1 MNRVPAAPQ
10 PALCRY
16 NARSVRRPSR
26 HLGLPVANR
35 RILSIAWPV
44 VLSALSQ
51 TLLVNVDFMLVG
63 WLSTDALAGVGQAG
77 TFMTLFLI
85 LCGSLSFGLS
95 TAIAQRLGARDP
107 EAAGRIAVHGVLF
120 GLLLGGLLTGLA
132 AVGLGPTLGIM
143 GMDAPVEAAARDYGR
158 VFVLSLLLAGPA
170 AMANAVFTG
179 FAWTR
184 PVLIASIILVVVNLV
199 GDWLLIFGSLG
210 CPRLGVAGAA
220 WASVIASAAS
230 LAFQLAALAWRR
242 RALSLSLPRSPRRFA
257 ATAAQVTRLGI
268 TTTAEWAMWFVGI
281 FVLTVWLGPFG
292 GVHLAVWHVQMKVQS
307 FLMLGIRGLSTANN
321 AMIGRAHGGA
331 QPTRIG
337 LWHGHNLRLGWLS
350 LIPAVVV
357 LLGFPASVFA
367 LFNLSA
373 DDLATVAPPR
383 LLGGILVVVLG
394 LRLVN
399 IITGSSL
406 RSVGVMRFFFYL
418 TPTAL
423 AVVLLAGVLLI
434 RGMHWGALGA
444 ILAMGIDEAWRTVLL
459 TRRFGVLTRAT
470 CRTTPART

>member
-1 MNRVPAAPQ
+1 MPPPSR
-10 PALCRY
+10 R
-16 NARSVRRPSR
+16 RRRP
-26 HLGLPVANR
+26 LGVPKANR
-35 RILSIAWPV
+35 KIVQIAWPV

-77 TFMTLFLI
+77 TFMTMFLI

-95 TAIAQRLGARDP
+95 TAIAQRLGARDA

-120 GLLLGGLLTGLA
+120 GLLLG
-132 AVGLGPTLGIM
+132 VGLTVLAWTTLGWTLGVM
-143 GMDAPVEAAARDYGR
+143 GMEPGVEAAALDYGR

-170 AMANAVFTG
+170 AMANAVFSG

-184 PVLIASIILVVVNLV
+184 PVLISSVILVVVNLG
-199 GDWLLIFGSLG
+199 GDWLLIYGNLG
-210 CPRLGVAGAA
+210 CPRMGVAGAA
-220 WASVIASAAS
+220 WASVIAGAAS

-242 RALSLSLPRSPRRFA
+242 RALSLSLPRSPRRFV
-257 ATAAQVTRLGI
+257 ATAGEVTRLGI

-281 FVLTVWLGPFG
+281 FMLTVWLGPFG
-292 GVHLAVWHVQMKVQS
+292 SVHLAVWHVQMKVQS

-350 LIPAVVV
+350 LIPAVVL
-357 LLGFPASVFA
+357 LLGFPAAVFA

-373 DDLATVAPPR
+373 DELATVAPPR

-406 RSVGVMRFFFYL
+406 RSVGVVRFFFYL

-423 AVVLLAGVLLI
+423 GLVLLAGALLI
-434 RGMHWGALGA
+434 RGLQWGALGA

-459 TRRFGVLTRAT
+459 TRRFASLSDR
-470 CRTTPART
+470 RFRISD